1 VSDCAPERATVLMV
15 EGLRTQF
22 AGEDGIVTAV
32 EDVSFTVAAGE
43 TFGIVGESGSG
54 KSVTAYSIIG
64 LIDPPGAV
72 VAGAIRYRG
81 RDLRALPEHDLRDI
95 RGNRIAMIFQDPM
108 TALHPLLRIGDQMID
123 AILAHRTV
131 PRAQARAEAVEAL
144 ARVSIAAPE
153 ERLKAY
159 PHQLSGGMRQRVA
172 IAIAMLNKPD
182 LIVADEPTTA
192 LDVTTQAQIIHELQQ
207 LCAASRTALIWITH
221 DLAVISEI
229 ADRLAVM
236 YAGRIVE
243 MGEAAQILD
252 RPAHPYT
259 RGLLESVPSRNAG
272 ARRLPQIPGSVQSAS
287 TAPGCSFAPR
297 CAGRSEICDTVP
309 PLSVVAD
316 SRSLRCFHPLPVV
329 RHVEAAS

>member
-1 VSDCAPERATVLMV
+1 MSACAGERATLLQV

-22 AGEDGIVTAV
+22 VGEDGIVTAV
-32 EDVSFTVAAGE
+32 EDVSFSVAAGE

-54 KSVTAYSIIG
+54 KSVTAYSILG
-64 LIDPPGAV
+64 LIDPPGAI

-81 RDLRALPEHDLRDI
+81 RDLRALSESERRRI
-95 RGNRIAMIFQDPM
+95 RGGRTAMIFQDPM
-108 TALHPLLRIGDQMID
+108 TALHPLLRIDEQMID
-123 AILAHRTV
+123 AILAHRSV
-131 PRAQARAEAVEAL
+131 PRAQARRDAADAL

-153 ERLKAY
+153 ERLRAY

-172 IAIAMLNKPD
+172 IAIAMLNQPD

-207 LCAASRTALIWITH
+207 LCRESGTALIWITH

-243 MGEAAQILD
+243 MGEAAAILA

-259 RGLLESVPSRNAG
+259 RGLLDSVPSRNAG
-272 ARRLPQIPGSVQSAS
+272 ARRLPQIPGSVQSAGA
-287 TAPGCSFAPR
+287 APGCRFAPR
-297 CAGRSEICDTVP
+297 CPRRSEACDAVP
-309 PLSVVAD
+309 PLSTMHG
-316 SRSLRCFHPLPVV
+316 RTLCCFHPLAVSDFAQ
-329 RHVEAAS
+329 AAS

>member
-1 VSDCAPERATVLMV
+1 VSAPVLAV

-22 AGEDGIVTAV
+22 SGEDGIVTAV

-54 KSVTAYSIIG
+54 KSVTAYSILG
-64 LIDPPGAV
+64 LIDPPGEI

-81 RDLRALPEHDLRDI
+81 RDLRALSERGQRRI
-95 RGNRIAMIFQDPM
+95 RGGRIAMIFQDPM
-108 TALHPLLRIGDQMID
+108 TALHPLLRIGEQMVD
-123 AILAHRTV
+123 AILAHRKV
-131 PRAQARAEAVEAL
+131 SRADARREAVDAL
-144 ARVSIAAPE
+144 ARVSIAAPD
-153 ERLKAY
+153 ERLRAF

-172 IAIAMLNKPD
+172 IAIAMLNQPD

-207 LCAASRTALIWITH
+207 LCRASGTALIWITH

-229 ADRLAVM
+229 ADRVAVM

-243 MGEAAQILD
+243 IGDAATILA

-259 RGLLESVPSRNAG
+259 RGLLDSVPSRNAG
-272 ARRLPQIPGSVQSAS
+272 ARRLPQIPGSVQSAA
-287 TAPGCSFAPR
+287 TAPGCRFAPR
-297 CAGRSEICDTVP
+297 CPRRSERCDNVP
-309 PLSVVAD
+309 PLTTVEDRA
-316 SRSLRCFHPLPVV
+316 LRCFHPHAIVDIA
-329 RHVEAAS
+329 EAAS